1 MNWMKTTL
9 LLSLLTAGS
18 LSAAEVTI
26 AFPPAGSTLAGGTQT
41 FVIGRVTPPDA
52 PIEINGITVTPYRT
66 GSFLTMVPVTAGK
79 NMLRIRSG
87 GETSEHPFYL
97 APAAAP
103 RTAPKIEPLFP
114 AQPCGVQT
122 GQSFKVQCR
131 APSGNEIRALIGERL
146 LVLQPQPGDPTLYA
160 ADLKFLCALENLPV
174 TFFSANLPDAP
185 AGTLSAVAEP
195 AAFAVTGKLFEVRAR
210 TQPGAGPTVA
220 ILPPGFILLSTGY
233 IGSYRTVW
241 LAGRPC
247 YVDQSD
253 LSPIAMPPALT
264 REQASPEWRAGFAPS
279 PPKNRT
285 PQEILIVLDAG
296 HGGSSTGAI
305 GPSGVMEKEIALIQV
320 RQIEKTLRQAGYRV
334 LLTREADTEVDL
346 YERVRLAYHSK
357 ADAFI
362 SIHYNSCPPQYN
374 PQERRHIS
382 TYAWNEIGTALGAA
396 VHTEL
401 EAVSPVRSMGV
412 LQESLA
418 VCRNPAVPSILLE
431 LDFITTPEGEEL
443 IQSAPF
449 QEQVAAAILKGI
461 RSWCGE
467 QVVKSKR

>member
-1 MNWMKTTL
+1 MNWRKKIL
-9 LLSLLTAGS
+9 LVSLLSTSS
-18 LSAAEVTI
+18 LSAADVTI
-26 AFPPAGSTLAGGTQT
+26 AFPPAGSTLAGGAQT
-41 FVIGRVTPPDA
+41 FVIGRVIPPDA

-79 NMLRIRSG
+79 NILRIQAG
-87 GETSEHPFYL
+87 GAPGEHHFFLP
-97 APAAAP
+97 PAAANL
-103 RTAPKIEPLFP
+103 RTAPKIKPLFP
-114 AQPCGVQT
+114 AHPSGVQT
-122 GQSFKVQCR
+122 GLSFKVQCQ
-131 APSGNEIRALIGERL
+131 APAGQELQALVGERL
-146 LVLQPQPGDPTLYA
+146 LVLQPERDNPTLYSA
-160 ADLKFLCALENLPV
+160 ELQFFCALEELPV
-174 TFFSANLPDAP
+174 TFFSVNLPDAP
-185 AGTLSAVAEP
+185 AGTLSAIAEP

-264 REQASPEWRAGFAPS
+264 REQALPDLSAGFGPY
-279 PPKNRT
+279 PPRNRK
-285 PQEILIVLDAG
+285 PGEILIVLDAG

-305 GPSGVMEKEIALIQV
+305 GPSGLMEKTVTLIQA
-320 RQIEKTLRQAGYRV
+320 RQIEKILREAGYSV
-334 LLTREADTEVDL
+334 LLTRTADTEMDL

-382 TYAWNEIGTALGAA
+382 TYAWNEIGTALGQA
-396 VHTEL
+396 VHAEL

-443 IQSAPF
+443 IQSARF
-449 QEQVAAAILKGI
+449 QEQVGTAVLKGI
-461 RSWCGE
+461 RSWCGN
-467 QVVKSKR
+467 